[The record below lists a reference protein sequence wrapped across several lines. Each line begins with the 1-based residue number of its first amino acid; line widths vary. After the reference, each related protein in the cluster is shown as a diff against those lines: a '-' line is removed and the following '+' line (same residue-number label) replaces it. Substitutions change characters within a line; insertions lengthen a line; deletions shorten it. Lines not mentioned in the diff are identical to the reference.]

1 MNEYP
6 EDRPSPTYMSAKECA
21 LDEQASMDEWDY
33 DWHDDWEDE
42 EGESK

>member
-1 MNEYP
+1 MNNYP
-6 EDRPSPTYMSAKECA
+6 EDRPSPTYTSAREAA

-33 DWHDDWEDE
+33 DWNNEWDDE